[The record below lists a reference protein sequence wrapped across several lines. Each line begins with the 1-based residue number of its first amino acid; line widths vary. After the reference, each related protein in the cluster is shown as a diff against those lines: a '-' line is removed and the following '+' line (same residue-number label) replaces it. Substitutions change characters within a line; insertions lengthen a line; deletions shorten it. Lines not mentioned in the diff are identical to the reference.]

1 MEIVDTQDIKIKQ
14 SIVLFEKERFCV
26 KEIDK
31 KGDYVKIEVELLESS
46 NLYLKVYR
54 KYLEQFKKNKI
65 KKKIVKTKFIINDF
79 HELDIS
85 DQQDVIDFVA
95 GITGKF
101 TIKEYEESEE
111 NIKKS

>member
-31 KGDYVKIEVELLESS
+31 KGDYLKIEVELLESS

-54 KYLEQFKKNKI
+54 KYLEQI
-65 KKKIVKTKFIINDF
+65 KKKMTKTKFIINDF

-85 DQQDVIDFVA
+85 DQQEVIDFVA

-111 NIKKS
+111 NIKES